1 MVPILTTKWHS
12 HAPAASTAAPHTEA
26 EPLFVVSDIQL
37 GRDGLQN
44 LGHGGRVLHG
54 DLARSHLGGR
64 HVVKYGEKTKKIM
77 NLIISSRWFN

>member
-1 MVPILTTKWHS
+1 MAQILTTKWHS

-54 DLARSHLGGR
+54 DLARSHLGR
-64 HVVKYGEKTKKIM
+64 KTCSKVRRENQK
-77 NLIISSRWFN
+77 NHEPYYFLSLV